1 MRRGMQHLR
10 RTAACNR
17 VRACAV
23 GRPRLGQTQSRQTPA
38 GRALRSWRQG
48 HADTAEDLAGEAA
61 GSDVMT
67 QTPAQKL
74 SEFIRAVRRER
85 VAMVA
90 FMTAGFPSKERF
102 RADLEALAAQ
112 AHGVS
117 LAWIIETLKA
127 MPRLPAQLVFMGYLN
142 PMLAYGL
149 DRLATDA
156 AAAGIA
162 GFIVPDLPVEE
173 SADFEKAL
181 LPHGLALIRMVTPV
195 TLPQRLEQLCRTAQG
210 FVYAVS
216 MTGTTGRSVG
226 GSTGVP
232 AETLAYLDRV
242 RKLSP
247 VPVCAGFGSRDHAQV
262 AALDPHVDGVVVGSA
277 VIEAMEKG
285 ESAAGLLR
293 RLRG

>member
-1 MRRGMQHLR
+1 M
-10 RTAACNR
+10 A
-17 VRACAV
+17 
-23 GRPRLGQTQSRQTPA
+23 QTPA
-38 GRALRSWRQG
+38 ER
-48 HADTAEDLAGEAA
+48 
-61 GSDVMT
+61 
-67 QTPAQKL
+67 L
-74 SEFIRAVRRER
+74 SESIRAVRRER

-112 AHGVS
+112 ADVVEIGVPFTDPMADGVTIQRSSLAALAQGVS

-127 MPRLPAQLVFMGYLN
+127 IPQLPAQLVFMGYLN

-149 DRLATDA
+149 ERLAADA

-195 TLPQRLEQLCRTAQG
+195 TAPQRLEQLCRSARG

-226 GSTGVP
+226 GNAGVP
-232 AETLAYLDRV
+232 PETLAYLDRV

-247 VPVCAGFGSRDHAQV
+247 VPVCAGFGIREHAQV
-262 AALDPHVDGVVVGSA
+262 AALNAHVDGVVVGSA